1 MLSAELFADHVHD
14 ALAHLY
20 DRLHLR
26 AHPLAS
32 LLADKRSLSEDELRR
47 LLLDAVESLQPP
59 QPCPPSSPAS
69 RRYRYLELRYL
80 KGATP
85 EQTAQALQISV
96 RQSQRERERAL
107 DAVASVLWERY
118 NRLTAGRMTASS
130 ASAGEAFNAPR
141 KIAESDIAVVGVA
154 KAESAHDDLSEF
166 GSLPS
171 TEPVS
176 LTDALRDALDIVARL
191 LEDRGARVDVVLPDR
206 LPLVRVHR
214 LVLRQVLIDL
224 LESAIESQVHAQI
237 QVSAAVLAER
247 LSLDLAVLGPRTRTV
262 MATPEIDARLAATGK
277 LIELQA
283 GQLRVERS
291 DLLPFRAM
299 LLLPLAR
306 AKTLLVIDD
315 NPDVAFLFSRLLRD
329 HDYRVLQA
337 STSRTALQLAREARP
352 DAITLDV
359 LMPAQDGWDL
369 LRSLNQDPTV
379 DHIPVIIC
387 SVLPERSLALS
398 LGVAEF
404 LNKPVTQ
411 EALLAALDRCVG
423 TERGGDQRIEAGA

>member
-1 MLSAELFADHVHD
+1 MLSAELFAAYVRD

-20 DRLHLR
+20 DRPHLR

-32 LLADKRSLSEDELRR
+32 ALAGQGLLAEDELRQ
-47 LLLDAVESLQPP
+47 LLLDAVESLHPP
-59 QPCPPSSPAS
+59 LPCPPSSPAL

-85 EQTAQALQISV
+85 EQAAQALQISV

-107 DAVASVLWERY
+107 AGVVSVLWERY
-118 NRLTAGRMTASS
+118 SRLSARRIVASPI
-130 ASAGEAFNAPR
+130 SAGDGFNTPVHSPPLDRALTD
-141 KIAESDIAVVGVA
+141 SVTS
-154 KAESAHDDLSEF
+154 ESAHDDLSDF
-166 GSLPS
+166 GSLPP
-171 TEPVS
+171 TEPVN
-176 LTDALRDALDIVARL
+176 LAEAMRDALGILARL
-191 LEDRGARVDVVLPDR
+191 LASRGARVDVAFPDR

-224 LESAIESQVHAQI
+224 LENAIECQVNARI
-237 QVSAAVLAER
+237 QVSATVFATR
-247 LSLDLAVLGPRTRTV
+247 MSLDLAIVGPS
-262 MATPEIDARLAATGK
+262 ALASLAIPEIDARLAATGK
-277 LIELQA
+277 LIELQS
-283 GQLRVERS
+283 GQLQVERAERI
-291 DLLPFRAM
+291 PIRAT
-299 LLLPLAR
+299 LSLPLAR

-315 NPDVAFLFSRLLRD
+315 NPDVAFLFSRMLRD

-337 STSRTALQLAREARP
+337 STSLTALQLARDARP

-369 LRSLNQDPTV
+369 LRSLSQDPLV

-423 TERGGDQRIEAGA
+423 M